1 MSTQLGVVVL
11 VSSNVAWAALVNVL
25 NVAAGIGLTHGYRGF
40 VQWRNWPRLPPTRL
54 APRVAAATLVLSAG
68 YVASSS
74 LIALALSPVSPFGPV
89 RLSTYAFVNT
99 TVQTAPVLLLWSVI
113 YFGIHYFWRLRSAA
127 ADRLQLAVQTRDAK
141 LEALRLQLNPHF
153 LFNSLN
159 SVRSLVSE
167 APSEARTMITRI
179 ARLLRSTL
187 ETSDSLTVSLRDD
200 LDLAR
205 TYLQVEAV
213 RLEDRLAYT
222 IEADDGVR
230 SHPVPP
236 MLVQTLVENAIKHG
250 VSQQIDGGRVD
261 VAAQEVNGALRV
273 RVTNTGELNA
283 AGGST
288 GTGLRNLRE
297 RLHILFGDDASLT
310 LRAGPSDTVVAEALV
325 PHVDPSELPLRPAA
339 AEAPDDPASGAHRLD
354 AHLDLPASIARA
366 S

>member
-1 MSTQLGVVVL
+1 
-11 VSSNVAWAALVNVL
+11 
-25 NVAAGIGLTHGYRGF
+25 
-40 VQWRNWPRLPPTRL
+40 
-54 APRVAAATLVLSAG
+54 
-68 YVASSS
+68 
-74 LIALALSPVSPFGPV
+74 
-89 RLSTYAFVNT
+89 
-99 TVQTAPVLLLWSVI
+99 
-113 YFGIHYFWRLRSAA
+113 
-127 ADRLQLAVQTRDAK
+127 
-141 LEALRLQLNPHF
+141 
-153 LFNSLN
+153 
-159 SVRSLVSE
+159 
-167 APSEARTMITRI
+167 MITRI